1 MKFLVTKPPAVN
13 KNNKKLYSTHSS
25 FGEARAEKLERKLES
40 ATKERQHL
48 LRAEMATQISGNIDV
63 SKKIAL
69 RGQIV
74 ERSIDRLQAAIPNER
89 TK

>member
-1 MKFLVTKPPAVN
+1 
-13 KNNKKLYSTHSS
+13 
-25 FGEARAEKLERKLES
+25 
-40 ATKERQHL
+40 
-48 LRAEMATQISGNIDV
+48 MATQISGNNDV

-74 ERSIDRLQAAIPNER
+74 ERSIDRLHAAIPNER